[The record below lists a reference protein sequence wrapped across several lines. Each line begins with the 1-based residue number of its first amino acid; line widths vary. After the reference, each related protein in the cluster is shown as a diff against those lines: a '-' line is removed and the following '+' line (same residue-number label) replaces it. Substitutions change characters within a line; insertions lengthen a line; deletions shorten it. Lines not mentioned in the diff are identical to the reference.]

1 MGTWEWTVLD
11 FIQQHIRNGVL
22 DTVMPAIT
30 SLGDA
35 GMIWILISF
44 ALLISRKHRKS
55 GMILIVAMVLDAIL
69 CNGILKPLIGR
80 IRPFGWRTDITLL
93 IPPPADASF
102 PSGHTAISF
111 AVVTVLF
118 LRKERYWYLSL
129 VLAVLIAFSRMY
141 LYVHFPTDILGGCLL
156 GVLCGVLAVGIFRV
170 IDQWHGIHREEK

>member
-1 MGTWEWTVLD
+1 M
-11 FIQQHIRNGVL
+11 
-22 DTVMPAIT
+22 
-30 SLGDA
+30 
-35 GMIWILISF
+35 
-44 ALLISRKHRKS
+44 
-55 GMILIVAMVLDAIL
+55 
-69 CNGILKPLIGR
+69 
-80 IRPFGWRTDITLL
+80 

-156 GVLCGVLAVGIFRV
+156 GILCGVLAVGIFRV